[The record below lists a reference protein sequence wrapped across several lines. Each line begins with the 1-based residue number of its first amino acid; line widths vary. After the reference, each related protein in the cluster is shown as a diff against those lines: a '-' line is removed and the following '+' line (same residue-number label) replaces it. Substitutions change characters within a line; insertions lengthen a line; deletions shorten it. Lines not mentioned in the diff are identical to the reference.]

1 MLSSTTPTLR
11 LILAVL
17 LISGCG
23 QTVALDWRYLPESD
37 QGIYRPILDPPLN
50 QKANSYPN
58 GLPGQR
64 STLKLRPT
72 PQGLRDIF
80 RVGVRTGREEA
91 FEEDRSAVRL
101 ASRDM
106 DQSRARQAE
115 LPAGSQVPDL
125 FQDAF
130 SDIPLTLDFGILI
143 RF

>member
-1 MLSSTTPTLR
+1 MLAPITPTLR

-23 QTVALDWRYLPESD
+23 QTMALDWRYLPESD
-37 QGIYRPILDPPLN
+37 QGVYRPILDPPLN
-50 QKANSYPN
+50 QRANNYPN
-58 GLPGQR
+58 GLPGKR
-64 STLKLRPT
+64 TTLELRPT
-72 PQGLRDIF
+72 PQGLWDIL
-80 RVGVRTGREEA
+80 RVGIRTGREEA

-101 ASRDM
+101 ASRDV
-106 DQSRARQAE
+106 DQARARQAE

-143 RF
+143 TF

>member
-1 MLSSTTPTLR
+1 MFSSTLLRLR

-17 LISGCG
+17 LISASG
-23 QTVALDWRYLPESD
+23 QIMALDWRYLPESD
-37 QGIYRPILDPPLN
+37 QGIYRPILDPPLTHR
-50 QKANSYPN
+50 AHHYPN

-64 STLKLRPT
+64 TSLELRPA
-72 PQGLRDIF
+72 PQGLRNIF
-80 RVGVRTGREEA
+80 RVGIRTSREEA

-106 DQSRARQAE
+106 DQSRARQAD